1 MSFESKNTSPPPDP
15 NAGNFSVAKPTI
27 KRRPTWSAGA
37 LWNWFK
43 RAIENFSVINGTNW
57 SASFAYYAFF
67 ALVPLLLLLVTL
79 FTDVSARFVGEQAAK
94 QRAFTF
100 IVANIPMGSDGRTMI
115 SSTLQGVLAS
125 RGQLGFVAVVGL
137 LWSALGFF
145 QSLVSAVN
153 QAWGIEPPNWW
164 RLPLKNLTMVAVLA
178 SALLL
183 GNVLPAI
190 LKTVQGYVTFAV
202 PWAAAIFAMTTALV
216 PPLVL
221 FYGFL
226 LFYKLAP
233 RQRVGVTFA
242 MVWLPALLVTVLLVL
257 CQQLFVVYTTHITN
271 FNAVYGAFGGVI
283 ALMLWIY
290 VSGLVVVFGGSL
302 CATWNPRDKALEE
315 IRPA

>member
-1 MSFESKNTSPPPDP
+1 MPPDLP
-15 NAGNFSVAKPTI
+15 DSVLSLERTETTPAVAEPPATK
-27 KRRPTWSAGA
+27 RPTWSAAA
-37 LWNWFK
+37 LWRWIK
-43 RAIENFSVINGTNW
+43 RAVDNFSDINGTNW

-67 ALVPLLLLLVTL
+67 ALLPMLLLLVTL
-79 FTDVSARFVGEQAAK
+79 FTDVATRFVGEQAAK
-94 QRAFTF
+94 QRAFSY
-100 IVANIPMGSDGRTMI
+100 IVTNIPMGSEGRQMI
-115 SSTLQGVLAS
+115 SSTLQGVLAA
-125 RGQLGFVAVVGL
+125 RGKIGLVAVIGL

-153 QAWGIEPPNWW
+153 QAWKAEPPNWW
-164 RLPLKNLTMVAVLA
+164 RLPLKNLTMVGVLA

-183 GNVLPAI
+183 GNVLPAV
-190 LKTVQGYVTFAV
+190 LKTVQGYVTFAA
-202 PWAAAIFAMTTALV
+202 PWAATLFGAATALV

-233 RQRVGVTFA
+233 RNRLGVTFA
-242 MVWLPALLVTVLLVL
+242 MVWLPAMLVTALLVL

-302 CATWNPRDKALEE
+302 CATWNPGDEKATK
-315 IRPA
+315 PSGV

>member
-1 MSFESKNTSPPPDP
+1 MSIDLPNPLPPSEVP
-15 NAGNFSVAKPTI
+15 AGNSPVAEPMVRK
-27 KRRPTWSAGA
+27 RPTWSVEA
-37 LWNWFK
+37 LWSWWK
-43 RAIENFSVINGTNW
+43 RAFVNFSDINGTNW

-67 ALVPLLLLLVTL
+67 ALLPMLLLLVTL
-79 FTDVSARFVGEQAAK
+79 FTDISARFVGEQAAK
-94 QRAFTF
+94 QKAFTF
-100 IVANIPMGSDGRTMI
+100 IVANIPMGVDGRQMI
-115 SSTLQGVLAS
+115 SGTLQGVLAS
-125 RGQLGFVAVVGL
+125 RGKIGFVAVVGL

-153 QAWGIEPPNWW
+153 QAWGVEPLNWW
-164 RLPLKNLTMVAVLA
+164 KLPLKNLTMMGVLA

-190 LKTVQGYVTFAV
+190 LKTVQGYVTFAA
-202 PWAAAIFAMTTALV
+202 PWAATLFGTTTVLI

-233 RQRVGVTFA
+233 RGRLGVTFA
-242 MVWLPALLVTVLLVL
+242 MVWLPAMLVTALLVL

-271 FNAVYGAFGGVI
+271 FNAIYGTFGGVI

-290 VSGLVVVFGGSL
+290 VSGLVVVFGGCL
-302 CATWNPRDKALEE
+302 CAAWKPHN
-315 IRPA
+315 RPSMETRPV